1 VLHLVTLL
9 KLFMYTDLRLVALP
23 LLVVGLNRL
32 DKDPLLLGLGQ
43 DYVPIAVKGFLS
55 KTRITAKGL

>member
-1 VLHLVTLL
+1 
-9 KLFMYTDLRLVALP
+9 MYTDLRLVALP